1 MSALA
6 RAVFLALV
14 AATFGAFFVAQ
25 RLKGSPPVVE
35 LQGTRWFSPNGDGR
49 KDVSDFTLRLRESA
63 VLTAELIDAAGNPVR
78 RLVTA
83 RRIRPSQVVRLR
95 WDGRTDAGSL
105 APDGPYRVRARLATE
120 GRSVTVPK
128 LINLDTEPP
137 RPRIVCIEPERI
149 AGPCREPLQI
159 VGPRTPAM
167 AVHVRGISQTRPTR
181 FRVLRTDLDPP
192 DRPRLVARGRRA
204 GGLKRWIWNGRSGG
218 EPVPPGVYLVEVGV
232 RDRAGNLGRTPPQ
245 VPPPPGDSP
254 GPAGITVRS
263 LAAQPP
269 LRPVTAGAR
278 AEFFVDARGR
288 AYRWA
293 LRRAGARRPV
303 RRGRARPGR
312 PRPLVVRAPDGRSG
326 LYLLELQSGRTRTRV
341 PFLVQARERAEL
353 LVVVPAITWLGTGPV
368 DDPPLRDGIPDTLER
383 SGGGRVRWPRV
394 FAGEDGLPGGLAGQ
408 VAPLLR
414 FLDGARLRYD
424 LTSDL
429 DLALSSSPRAS
440 DRKGVLL
447 AGSERWVPRGLA
459 RRLRRYALDG
469 GRVATFGTETLR
481 RGVTLRANAAESA
494 GELLRPTQPTAQD
507 PFGATLAP
515 VRRSEP
521 GPVAISQLAGD
532 PGYGLFTG
540 SDGTL
545 EGFSAF
551 EESPPPDSGSR
562 AEILAALG
570 EPPPE
575 PDPEASADT
584 SPPEERHAL
593 TASRLGEKGL
603 VIRVGLP
610 EWTRRLDDLE
620 IAQVTRNIVDLV
632 RGRTPR
638 FRSAR

>member
-1 MSALA
+1 VSTLA
-6 RAVFLALV
+6 RVVFLALV

-25 RLKGSPPVVE
+25 RLKGAPPVVE
-35 LQGTRWFSPNGDGR
+35 LKGVRWFSPNGDGR
-49 KDVSDFTLRLRESA
+49 KDVSDFTLRLRESD
-63 VLTAELIDAAGNPVR
+63 VLTADLIDAAGAPVR
-78 RLVTA
+78 RLVSA
-83 RRIRPSQVVRLR
+83 RRVAPSELLRLR
-95 WDGRTDAGSL
+95 WDGRTDAGSV
-105 APDGPYRVRARLATE
+105 APDGPYRVRARLAGQ

-128 LINLDTEPP
+128 LITLDTKPP
-137 RPRIVCIEPERI
+137 RPRVVCIAPARL
-149 AGPCREPLQI
+149 AGGCSEPLQV

-167 AVHVRGISQTRPTR
+167 AVHVRGISQRRATLY
-181 FRVLRTDLDPP
+181 RVLRTDVRPP
-192 DRPRLVARGRRA
+192 ARPSLVAKGRRA
-204 GGLKRWIWNGRSGG
+204 PGLKRWIWNGRSGG
-218 EPVPPGVYLVEVGV
+218 RPVPPGVYLVQVGV
-232 RDRAGNLGRTPPQ
+232 RDRAGNLGRTPAQ

-269 LRPVTAGAR
+269 LRPVSAGGR

-293 LRRAGARRPV
+293 LRRSGARRPV

-312 PRPLVVRAPDGRSG
+312 ARPLVVRAPRGRSG
-326 LYLLELQSGRTRTRV
+326 LYLLELRSGRARTRV
-341 PFLVQARERAEL
+341 PFVVQARERADL
-353 LVVVPAITWLGTGPV
+353 LVVVPAITWLGAGLV

-394 FAGEDGLPGGLAGQ
+394 FAGLPAGLRGQ
-408 VAPLLR
+408 VAPLLL
-414 FLDGARLRYD
+414 FLDHARVRYD

-429 DLALSSSPRAS
+429 DLALSTAPRSS

-447 AGSERWVPRGLA
+447 AGSERWVTRGLA

-469 GRVATFGTETLR
+469 GRVAVFGTETLR
-481 RGVTLRANAAESA
+481 RGVTLRANGAETA

-515 VRRSEP
+515 IRRTDD
-521 GPVAISQLAGD
+521 GPAAISQLAGD

-545 EGFSAF
+545 DGFSAF
-551 EESPPPDSGSR
+551 EESPPPGPGSR

-570 EPPPE
+570 RPPPE
-575 PDPEASADT
+575 PDPEAPADT
-584 SPPEERHAL
+584 PPPEERHAL

-610 EWTRRLDDLE
+610 EWPQRLRDPE
-620 IAQVTRNIVDLV
+620 IAQVTRNIVDLL